1 MFSEALLQVLTDFIQ
16 NPQVQAFYQANNMQI
31 PTPEKLGEAMVQVAQ
46 KPMPLTVVQW
56 DNRDH
61 KEIPTP
67 KEYYL

>member
-1 MFSEALLQVLTDFIQ
+1 MNSENLTQAVQAFLS
-16 NPQVQAFYQANNMQI
+16 NPQVQAFYQKQGTEV
-31 PTPEKLGEAMVQVAQ
+31 PTPEEFIKGMGQVVQ
-46 KPMPLTVVQW
+46 PLPLTVVQW